1 MITRAGLGVTL
12 KKASSARLS
21 TVIPAA
27 RALNTITEEG
37 GKGYAGK
44 FGQQTCAS
52 HVKTYIVD
60 TVNYFYY
67 PPSVNAAPKPVPHD
81 PPLKSQ
87 IAAVRRFN
95 RFYTR
100 QIGVLREG
108 YLNSPF
114 SLAEGRV
121 LQQLSQRQNASAK
134 AIARDLD
141 LDRGYLSRILRD
153 FGKRGLVEKKRSR
166 SDGRQSILTLT
177 AQGRKSFALLDRR
190 ANQEM
195 GNMLRELPVS
205 GQARLI
211 AAMDTV
217 EDLLAAP
224 KAKAPDSPPYSL
236 RSHQPG
242 DMGWVVHRHGV
253 IYSQEY
259 NYDEQFEAL
268 VARIVGEFIQNFD
281 PKRERC
287 WIAEREGQI
296 AGSVFLVKK
305 SKSVAKLRLL
315 LVEPSAR
322 GLGIGRRL
330 VDECIRFARA
340 AGYKKITLWTQSHL
354 DSARRIYKDAG
365 FRLVHKEAHHSF
377 SLDLVAETWDLDL

>member
-1 MITRAGLGVTL
+1 M
-12 KKASSARLS
+12 
-21 TVIPAA
+21 
-27 RALNTITEEG
+27 
-37 GKGYAGK
+37 
-44 FGQQTCAS
+44 
-52 HVKTYIVD
+52 
-60 TVNYFYY
+60 
-67 PPSVNAAPKPVPHD
+67 
-81 PPLKSQ
+81 
-87 IAAVRRFN
+87 RRFN

-121 LQQLSQRQNASAK
+121 LQQLSQRQNASAN

-153 FGKRGLVEKKRSR
+153 FVKRGLVEKKRSP
-166 SDGRQSILTLT
+166 SDGRQSLLALTSR
-177 AQGRKSFALLDRR
+177 GRKSFALLDRR
-190 ANQEM
+190 ASQEV
-195 GNMLRELPVS
+195 GNMLRELPAS

-211 AAMDTV
+211 TAMDTV
-217 EDLLAAP
+217 ENILAAP
-224 KAKAPDSPPYSL
+224 KAKAPNSPPYSL

-253 IYSQEY
+253 FYSQEY
-259 NYDEQFEAL
+259 GYDQQFEAL

-287 WIAEREGQI
+287 WIAEREGEI
-296 AGSVFLVKK
+296 VGSVFLVKK

-315 LVEPSAR
+315 LVEPCAR

-330 VDECIRFARA
+330 VAECIRFARQ
-340 AGYKKITLWTQSHL
+340 AGYKKMTLWTQSHL
-354 DSARRIYKDAG
+354 DAARRIYKDAG
-365 FRLVHKEAHHSF
+365 FRLVHEEPHHSF
-377 SLDLVAETWDLDL
+377 SLDLVAETWDVDL

>member
-1 MITRAGLGVTL
+1 MCAAA
-12 KKASSARLS
+12 K
-21 TVIPAA
+21 PAA
-27 RALNTITEEG
+27 LDAALE
-37 GKGYAGK
+37 KR
-44 FGQQTCAS
+44 
-52 HVKTYIVD
+52 V
-60 TVNYFYY
+60 
-67 PPSVNAAPKPVPHD
+67 
-81 PPLKSQ
+81 
-87 IAAVRRFN
+87 AAVRQFN

-100 QIGVLREG
+100 RIGVLREG
-108 YLNSPF
+108 YLHSPF

-121 LQQLSQRQNASAK
+121 LQELARGQNPSAN
-134 AIARDLD
+134 AIARALD

-153 FGKRGLVEKKRSR
+153 FGKRGLVEKKRSP
-166 SDGRQSILTLT
+166 SDGRQRLLTLT

-190 ANQEM
+190 ASQEV
-195 GNMLRELPVS
+195 GNMLRELPAS

-217 EDLLAAP
+217 ENLLAASKP
-224 KAKAPDSPPYSL
+224 KAPANMPASPPYSL

-253 IYSQEY
+253 IYAQEY
-259 NYDEQFEAL
+259 GYDQQFEAL

-281 PKRERC
+281 PKCERC
-287 WIAEREGQI
+287 WIAEREGEI

-330 VDECIRFARA
+330 VDECIRFARQ
-340 AGYKKITLWTQSHL
+340 AGYKKLTLWTQSHL
-354 DSARRIYKDAG
+354 DSARHIYKNAG
-365 FRLVHKEAHHSF
+365 FRVVHKEAHHSF